1 MDLISVLD
9 IAASVASIVELSTGC
24 IKSLLDLRASYQ
36 ITDMNVQ
43 VSIAQL
49 STLRAALMQIS
60 AWEFESTDFIP
71 SNLEMDFNL
80 SLTSCKALIDGLNDQ
95 SKVYLTAMRSNLKQA
110 VRVSARKF
118 RHGSVGGRTAR
129 GRFDDGEM
137 PVVRGKGKQSTIPP
151 DILAEPHV
159 FNAASSDRGF
169 QEYTARTQLTA
180 SYESLP
186 RPSMDWDSDAIEVL
200 TSPLALPVNPSVGL
214 DMDKH
219 KQRIEGQPRYG
230 NLQMPSFFKARGTSG
245 SLSSRDSSSAALNL
259 PGVEKKIAETQILLT
274 GNAKTSALFLQR
286 SMKLAFGHN
295 YTKVTKEAFRISI
308 LRKMVQNMRD
318 LLSSM
323 RDLGF
328 SLDSDSEP
336 HAHTILTTMLTEIGE
351 SLPANVGTALAV
363 LWKDPAVLDTFRQG
377 GIQWDW
383 DDPE

>member
-1 MDLISVLD
+1 MEVTDWSLSRTQIEQETLLRKPESRRVLSSVREN
-9 IAASVASIVELSTGC
+9 SS
-24 IKSLLDLRASYQ
+24 SLLWLRDDESVG
-36 ITDMNVQ
+36 TRR
-43 VSIAQL
+43 
-49 STLRAALMQIS
+49 STYTETS
-60 AWEFESTDFIP
+60 EFLDSSFAFDAKIFR
-71 SNLEMDFNL
+71 
-80 SLTSCKALIDGLNDQ
+80 